1 MEAACATVTSVRGT
15 VSAGM
20 VYRAR
25 AVGELAGKVTLR
37 LRGCYCVWLGRNVL
51 RGNRKPMQV
60 ACVRCDAMQERSA
73 MSGHVGVSQNRT

>member
-15 VSAGM
+15 VPAGM

-37 LRGCYCVWLGRNVL
+37 LRGCYCVWLGRNVETV
-51 RGNRKPMQV
+51 KP
-60 ACVRCDAMQERSA
+60 
-73 MSGHVGVSQNRT
+73 